1 MKKNTDFAK
10 LVLESHYKQT
20 GNNKKTTKRTKNNK
34 YKLWVR
40 RNPVSRVVIL
50 YYYKYPVFNKTF
62 MSCAMKWKIML
73 NTQGKMSQW
82 KLSLNNHTRQKLALL
97 NKIFIF
103 PILN

>member
-1 MKKNTDFAK
+1 
-10 LVLESHYKQT
+10 
-20 GNNKKTTKRTKNNK
+20 
-34 YKLWVR
+34 
-40 RNPVSRVVIL
+40 
-50 YYYKYPVFNKTF
+50 
-62 MSCAMKWKIML
+62 MKWKIML